1 MYAKQ
6 LAECLP
12 HNKPQTEKGKKKK
25 KKTMVKNSI
34 RSPQYLT
41 QFSFIDS
48 M

>member
-25 KKTMVKNSI
+25 KKENNGKKFHKKPTILNTI
-34 RSPQYLT
+34 
-41 QFSFIDS
+41 FIY
-48 M
+48 